1 MSTIEGV
8 SSGGTPNAV
17 AIQAA
22 AAQVVRR
29 APLEMPAEAFERSQ
43 QALRA
48 SAKVLEEFAARNK
61 TSLRISFNREA
72 GLYVIRVTSAK
83 TGRVIMEIPPEQVLE
98 SAVMLMKNARAVL
111 NRQT

>member
-1 MSTIEGV
+1 MSTVERV
-8 SSGGTPNAV
+8 SSGGTPNAAAFEAAV
-17 AIQAA
+17 AQP
-22 AAQVVRR
+22 VRR
-29 APLEMPAEAFERSQ
+29 PPQTRAAEMFERSQ

-48 SAKVLEEFAARNK
+48 SAKVLEEFAAQHK

-98 SAVMLMKNARAVL
+98 SAMMLTRNARAAF
-111 NRQT
+111 NK